1 MTGDPSYPYPWNP
14 AYPFDELK
22 ALFDR
27 YNIICGIGRDHHF
40 NPDIRM
46 GLELGWGGILRK
58 LERHRAQ
65 NGPETYEF
73 YDSEIAVVKAIISF
87 LRRISC
93 QLAEFN
99 CAD

>member
-46 GLELGWGGILRK
+46 GLELGWGASSASLNVIALKMVPK
-58 LERHRAQ
+58 LMSSMTAKSPWSRQSSA
-65 NGPETYEF
+65 F
-73 YDSEIAVVKAIISF
+73 
-87 LRRISC
+87 
-93 QLAEFN
+93 
-99 CAD
+99 CAGSPASWRNSR